1 MGENMETKPVTFVP
15 HGLNSPEVQER
26 IATMQQHGEATVE
39 RLLAKVPA
47 ALMDKATK
55 RVNAIIKSQRNLETK
70 LSSFYEVVD
79 EAMKPLAS
87 ECACHKGCSHCC
99 HIAVL
104 ITEHEAAYIGKRIGR
119 KPAKPKTVWRNPE
132 HNPVDWGYHNP
143 CTFLVDGACSIYAHR
158 PLPCR
163 TQYNADV
170 DALLC
175 ELTPPESKPVPYV
188 DNRKWDDAW
197 LRIVLS
203 VHHDRA
209 PIVADIRE
217 FFPKVKP

>member
-1 MGENMETKPVTFVP
+1 METKPVTFVP
-15 HGLNSPEVQER
+15 HGLNSPEVQAR
-26 IATMQQHGEATVE
+26 IATMHERGEETARRINSAVSE
-39 RLLAKVPA
+39 ADMQDA
-47 ALMDKATK
+47 SK
-55 RVNAIIKSQRNLETK
+55 RVNAIIQSHRNLDAK
-70 LSSFYEVVD
+70 LTALYAVVD
-79 EAMKPLAS
+79 DTTAKIAPQ
-87 ECACHKGCSHCC
+87 CACHKGCSHCC

-104 ITEHEAAYIGKRIGR
+104 ITEHEAEYIGKRIGR
-119 KPAKPKTVWRNPE
+119 KTAKPKTVWRNPE

-170 DALLC
+170 DSLLC

-188 DNRKWDDAW
+188 DMRKWDNAW
-197 LRIVLS
+197 LKIVLS

-209 PIVADIRE
+209 PVIADIRQ
-217 FFPKVKP
+217 FFPKVKS

>member
-1 MGENMETKPVTFVP
+1 METKPVTFVP
-15 HGLNSPEVQER
+15 HGLTSPEVQAR
-26 IATMQQHGEATVE
+26 IASLDDTAQATVE
-39 RLLAKVPA
+39 RINKAVPESMMLDA
-47 ALMDKATK
+47 QK
-55 RVNAIIKSQRNLETK
+55 RVNAIIKSHRNLETK
-70 LSSFYEVVD
+70 LTAFYAVVD
-79 EAMKPLAS
+79 EVMKPIAS
-87 ECACHKGCSHCC
+87 ECACRKGCSHCC
-99 HIAVL
+99 HITVL

-132 HNPVDWGYHNP
+132 YNPVDWGYHNP

-170 DALLC
+170 DSLLC
-175 ELTPPESKPVPYV
+175 ELTPPESKPVRYV
-188 DNRKWDDAW
+188 DNRKWDNAW
-197 LRIVLS
+197 LKIVLS

-209 PIVADIRE
+209 PVVADIRE